1 MADKNHRKIV
11 SPRSG
16 GGVFQELALRIK
28 LIMRLLGDKRVNL
41 LYKMLPIGSLIY
53 LVIPD
58 IAPGPIDDAALI
70 WLATYLFVELCPPD
84 VVQEHL
90 EALQATRTV
99 MDGYQETSQPKEQGE
114 VIDGEIVD
122 SDAEVK

>member
-1 MADKNHRKIV
+1 MPEKKDRKIV
-11 SPRSG
+11 LPRS
-16 GGVFQELALRIK
+16 GGVFQELSLRIK

-41 LYKMLPIGSLIY
+41 LYKLLPIGSLVY

-70 WLATYLFVELCPPD
+70 WLATYLFVELCPPE

-90 EALQATRTV
+90 DELQATRTV
-99 MDGYQETSQPKEQGE
+99 MDNFQETSQAEEHGE
-114 VIDGEIVD
+114 VIDGEIVEQD
-122 SDAEVK
+122 QEET